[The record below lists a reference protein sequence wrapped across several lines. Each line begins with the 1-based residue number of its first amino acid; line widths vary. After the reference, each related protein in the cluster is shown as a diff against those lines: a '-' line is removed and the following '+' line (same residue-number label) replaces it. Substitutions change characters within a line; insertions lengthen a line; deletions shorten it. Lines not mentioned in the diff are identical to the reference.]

1 MPPTAPAS
9 LQGTIDNGQLV
20 LRWGPA
26 TDNSGVIQY
35 YTVWIDGQ
43 QSKTLGGSTYEYYA
57 GPAATADSHIYRV
70 QATDGSGNTSPL
82 SEGVTGIPSLVGKTQ
97 AQASAALQA
106 AGFTDGVVTGS
117 SYLNVNDSPSLA
129 TGQWAGGNSWA
140 DAVTGNNALAAL
152 SLQRSEGSAALRG
165 QQQLLAIV
173 STAEITLPDPVA
185 YRRDWQH
192 YRVRLAFGTPPGE
205 AETREIPAP
214 APLPQ

>member
-1 MPPTAPAS
+1 MSAMRRGGPMPRLLPS
-9 LQGTIDNGQLV
+9 LLPFLLIAGCE
-20 LRWGPA
+20 
-26 TDNSGVIQY
+26 
-35 YTVWIDGQ
+35 
-43 QSKTLGGSTYEYYA
+43 GGALPA
-57 GPAATADSHIYRV
+57 GPPPA
-70 QATDGSGNTSPL
+70 
-82 SEGVTGIPSLVGKTQ
+82 Q
-97 AQASAALQA
+97 AQLKVSFPPRGLVDTIELDAVDRLPLRTAERVAP
-106 AGFTDGVVTGS
+106 DGVVTES